1 MISSSLNLSMKK
13 WRQSLHQI
21 PEFGFET
28 FDTASFIVEK
38 LKNFG
43 ITDIETNVGGTG
55 VVATIRCGNSNK
67 AIALR
72 ADMDALMITE
82 KNDVAY
88 KSLRPGFM
96 HACGHDGHTATLLG
110 AANVLHNEGGFN
122 GVVRLL
128 FQPAEEWGKGA
139 QSMIDDQ
146 LMTRFPFV
154 EIWGFHN
161 MPGIPLGFFETCE
174 GPFMSAED
182 NFEIILKGLG
192 GHSSLPHKGRE
203 TLVPACS
210 LIMEL
215 QTIVSRKINPNET
228 AVISVTE
235 FESDGLR
242 NALPGTSVISGD
254 VRSFNKSISQKIKME
269 MEKLVNSIAL
279 AHDLEVEFKYTNE
292 FIPLINDEEL
302 SKKSL
307 EIASSV
313 FGKNKTKRANEPI
326 TGSEDFA
333 RYLDKVPGSF
343 AFIGNGSE
351 SEPLHNPYYDFNDEI
366 LQCGA
371 EYLIA
376 VARSRLSV

>member
-1 MISSSLNLSMKK
+1 
-13 WRQSLHQI
+13 
-21 PEFGFET
+21 
-28 FDTASFIVEK
+28 
-38 LKNFG
+38 
-43 ITDIETNVGGTG
+43 
-55 VVATIRCGNSNK
+55 
-67 AIALR
+67 
-72 ADMDALMITE
+72 
-82 KNDVAY
+82 
-88 KSLRPGFM
+88 M

-254 VRSFNKSISQKIKME
+254 VRSFNKSISQKIKIE

-313 FGKNKTKRANEPI
+313 FGKRKTKRANEPI